1 MARTS
6 YSQRSP
12 TPRIAI
18 EGICVEPMTVQQ
30 HKQAVAVLAPLISA
44 WAEKTQTGHEA
55 ITRRAGC
62 GFRCRAGRAT
72 LTTRRR
78 SGRGLRHDPP

>member
-44 WAEKTQTGHEA
+44 WAENHRPA
-55 ITRRAGC
+55 TRQSRAAPGAASA
-62 GFRCRAGRAT
+62 AGREE
-72 LTTRRR
+72 
-78 SGRGLRHDPP
+78 RH